1 MVEIA
6 FRLQPTAGHQRVSN
20 ADRCGTSESHSDVE
34 LIILLQKTIVNDA
47 ENVTLV
53 LRPILIRKLG
63 RNFFKLVGK
72 TIFTGNLISIT
83 KHSRN
88 CFLMLRAVLP
98 EIKLAGVFTPAGIG
112 NIKHISKPGK
122 VPAVINE
129 RDPLGAAPHIS
140 PHGVVPKVIF
150 RTGRCIGPLG
160 ENHHLL
166 RERIFIEPRRRSQKG
181 RPPLVAACQ
190 PGCDTLGHLCIALQ
204 FTRHPCPPRLQNPG
218 TAPARQTL
226 HRPCG
231 RAFPAWN
238 R

>member
-6 FRLQPTAGHQRVSN
+6 FRLQPAAGHQRVGD
-20 ADRCGTSESHSDVE
+20 ADRCGASKSHSDVK
-34 LIILLQKTIVNDA
+34 LIIFFQKAIVNDA
-47 ENVTLV
+47 KNLTLV
-53 LRPILIRKLG
+53 LRPIRIRKLG
-63 RNFFKLVGK
+63 CDFFKLVGK
-72 TIFTGNLISIT
+72 AIFAGNFISIT

-88 CFLMLRAVLP
+88 RFLMLRAVLP

-112 NIKHISKPGK
+112 NIKHISKPGNI
-122 VPAVINE
+122 PAVINE
-129 RDPLGAAPHIS
+129 RDPFGTAPHI
-140 PHGVVPKVIF
+140 PAHGVIPEVIF
-150 RTGRCIGPLG
+150 RTGGCIGPLG

-190 PGCDTLGHLCIALQ
+190 PGCDIFRHLCIALQ
-204 FTRHPCPPRLQNPG
+204 FTRHPYPPRLQNPD